1 MGAALQEELL
11 FRPFPQEFQP
21 AVQDDVVKIW
31 NDNESVS
38 IVDKEKL

>member
-11 FRPFPQEFQP
+11 FCPFPREFQP
-21 AVQDDVVKIW
+21 AVQDDVVKVW

>member
-11 FRPFPQEFQP
+11 FRPFPREFQP
-21 AVQDDVVKIW
+21 AVQDDVVKVW

>member
-11 FRPFPQEFQP
+11 FRPFLQEFQP